1 MRRSLIRP
9 IHFFI
14 FFILLAA
21 TALPS
26 AGLLHARPWSFA
38 LPQSKQDQTQ
48 NQNQKQNQK
57 QNQNQ
62 SQNQNQTPQP
72 QKGYSS
78 SSTTQ
83 AAANSPTDNPNI
95 APDPHKYDRYH
106 AEQDIEV
113 ATFYLHKG
121 DPDAAIPRLQEAAHL
136 RPDYAKPRLLLAECY
151 EKKHDP
157 DNAIKYLKEYL
168 KVYPGAPDT
177 KKVQEKIRKLEK
189 QEQ

>member
-1 MRRSLIRP
+1 MDRTLFHRAC
-9 IHFFI
+9 FFA
-14 FFILLAA
+14 LLA
-21 TALPS
+21 TAVLCL
-26 AGLLHARPWSFA
+26 GGMLEARPSRPA
-38 LPQSKQDQTQ
+38 LAQSKP
-48 NQNQKQNQK
+48 NQN

-113 ATFYLHKG
+113 ADFYIHKG
-121 DPDAAIPRLQEAAHL
+121 DPDAAIPRLEEAARL

-168 KVYPGAPDT
+168 KVYPGAPDA
-177 KKVQEKIRKLEK
+177 KKVQDRIRKLEK
-189 QEQ
+189 QAQ